1 MKLSAKCCMIMG
13 VKWDIL
19 LSYIFLYP
27 KEDNSIVIVLTFFVK
42 EYVNALAVDCLSF
55 VISKVQAG

>member
-1 MKLSAKCCMIMG
+1 MIMG